1 MGNDRGLNMT
11 EMALIVPSRGRPE
24 NIKRLY
30 KALADTKSDVHLYVG
45 IDKDDPTLED
55 YLELEKDTDICLV
68 ISPERKRF
76 GPTLNSISL
85 MLAGMYEYLAW
96 CGDDHLPITKGWD
109 QRYRDELDK
118 GAGIVYGNDLV
129 MGETIA
135 TQLAFTPDIPK
146 ALGYAVPTSFVH
158 LFIDNYF
165 MKLGEKIGGSVYIP
179 DVIFQHLHPIAGAK
193 SDKTYE
199 EANCDANWKND
210 RAAFDDYMANQLN
223 KDVEKIN
230 EYRKDNK

>member
-1 MGNDRGLNMT
+1 MT
-11 EMALIVPSRGRPE
+11 DMALIVPSRGRPQ
-24 NIKRLY
+24 NIKRLV
-30 KALADTKSDVHLYVG
+30 KGLIETQADVDLYVG
-45 IDKDDPTLED
+45 VDKNDPMQND
-55 YLELEKDTDICLV
+55 YLMMQVALGYPKLIINFSLSERDRFGSTLNRLTNNAIEKD
-68 ISPERKRF
+68 RYK
-76 GPTLNSISL
+76 
-85 MLAGMYEYLAW
+85 YLAW
-96 CGDDHLPITKGWD
+96 CGDDHLPISKGWD
-109 QRYRDELDK
+109 KRYKEELDK

-223 KDVEKIN
+223 RDVEKIN
-230 EYRKDNK
+230 EYRKNNK